1 MRNAPKSQEKVLSG
15 EQSMIVSGS
24 SLIELG
30 PDQLRAVVGG
40 RKPVVEI
47 TVKPD
52 GTIVIVQK

>member
-1 MRNAPKSQEKVLSG
+1 MRNTKSQEKSI
-15 EQSMIVSGS
+15 QSIQTIIPSR
-24 SLIELG
+24 SLIEIG
-30 PDQLRAVVGG
+30 PDELRAVVGG

>member
-1 MRNAPKSQEKVLSG
+1 MRNAPKSQEKIHSG
-15 EQSMIVSGS
+15 EQSMIVAGS